1 MAPPLYFSHA
11 KTHNAI
17 RIILSRA
24 GGNHSIAIEV
34 LAISK
39 NLWGLDPE
47 ASTEDP
53 PSILLATA

>member
-1 MAPPLYFSHA
+1 MYLRSA

-17 RIILSRA
+17 CIILSRA